1 MRQRRLL
8 TIVLILFASASYVIV
23 RYWYDISQ
31 VMISSGLLSLDDT
44 IQDTQAFKHWLFL
57 LQGVAISV
65 HCFASFKLVGAKGI
79 TLLSGMLLC
88 GWIGLVMVDAIVGA
102 SIVS

>member
-8 TIVLILFASASYVIV
+8 TIVLILLVSTSYVIA

-31 VMISSGLLSLDDT
+31 VMISSGLFSLDDT
-44 IQDTQAFKHWLFL
+44 IQDTQAIKHWLFL
-57 LQGVAISV
+57 FQGFALCV

-79 TLLSGMLLC
+79 TLLSGVLLC
-88 GWIGLVMVDAIVGA
+88 GWIGLVMVHAVVGG